1 MASLFMKPAASGEVA
16 DAPEPLDAY
25 KDGRRDERLQVED
38 ESTLSKEHRAAINDA
53 YERGRRE
60 ERLRRRSSPLLSFV
74 ILLVVL
80 VGGGLIYLAF
90 KNGSFSSGG
99 AVVDQSLAK
108 VSQSAQAPIRG
119 AADKTGD
126 ALQNAG
132 QNLKQNAG
140 SGHN

>member
-1 MASLFMKPAASGEVA
+1 MKRRADGEVV
-16 DAPEPLDAY
+16 DSPEPVEAY
-25 KDGRRDERLQVED
+25 REGRRDEKARVED
-38 ESTLSKEHRAAINDA
+38 ETIAPRAERTDIKDA

-60 ERLRRRSSPLLSFV
+60 ERLRRRRSP
-74 ILLVVL
+74 ILGLFVL
-80 VGGGLIYLAF
+80 VLVLIGAGMIYLAVE
-90 KNGSFSSGG
+90 NGSFSSGG

-108 VSQSAQAPIRG
+108 VSQTARAPIRG